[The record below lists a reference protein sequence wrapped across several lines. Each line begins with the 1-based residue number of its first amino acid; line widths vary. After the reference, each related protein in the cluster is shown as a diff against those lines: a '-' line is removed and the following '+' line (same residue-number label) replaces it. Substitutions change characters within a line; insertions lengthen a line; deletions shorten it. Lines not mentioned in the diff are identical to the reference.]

1 MGNCCGWDSRLDS
14 GNLGLTREPLLGGRS
29 NKVQKLVLKPD
40 DFFLFGQD
48 KHGDQ
53 FLSIFDVLT
62 GSLRQAVLPKN
73 SNFFNYSAITWKGPT
88 KMIVCGGIKHNLTGI
103 TAACF
108 EFDLQTLTCIA
119 LPDMINYRYTFP
131 AIYCD
136 NKIYVVGGRV
146 YGGDETSIL
155 KSCEMY
161 DYATGKWEKIADL
174 NIPRCTST
182 LITYQSQVWV
192 LGGYTGQ
199 YQRSRKI
206 ERYNPV
212 TNTWDLMNFKLL
224 CGFENGNI
232 IKTKNPNEFIIFG
245 GKLNYGTSKNV
256 WVYNLHKKNVLNMK
270 PLYHDNILSKHF
282 QTENGKVYLLG
293 EHPINNYFYES
304 YDTGSMQT
312 NTGALI
318 FPPNHTFEK
327 FKQYNF
333 SSAILNIDFEDEL
346 VTPPKDYANINVI
359 FGTDSE
365 PFMIEVNSSTLE
377 VAKRPIPLNL
387 KLRNFQGC
395 CRIDNNRVFF
405 SGGINISFQKIS
417 ARSFIYNLPTQEVTL
432 VPNMRRM
439 RYTFPTIY
447 MNNAVYVIGG
457 REYGD
462 DKTAI
467 FCDCEKFNFVKNA
480 WERVPS
486 LNIKRCTANAFNYK
500 GQLYV
505 AGGFLPTSKRSDVI
519 EVLNEKKQRWE
530 CMGVILPWGFEA
542 SCFISCRDEVLFLTG
557 RGDSGDFADKF
568 VLNLQDGD
576 LDQVTILPEKV
587 TKESCLNKL
596 AIVRDKFVL
605 FGGSDFSN
613 ILMVNS
619 DDYANTVVEVKSHR
633 GDNSTTMDSDCA
645 VSELENFGKELKDV
659 VSSVC
664 YSTHFLKR
672 NAFIITSQYTF

>member
-1 MGNCCGWDSRLDS
+1 MGNCCCWDSRLDS
-14 GNLGLTREPLLGGRS
+14 SNLGLTREPLLGGRDS
-29 NKVQKLVLKPD
+29 QTKKLMLHPD
-40 DFFLFGQD
+40 DFFVFGQD
-48 KHGDQ
+48 KQGLP
-53 FLSIFDVLT
+53 FLSIFDALT
-62 GSLRQAVLPKN
+62 GSLRPAALPKN
-73 SNFFNYSAITWKGPT
+73 ANFFNYSAITWKTPT
-88 KMIVCGGIKHNLTGI
+88 KLIVCGGIKHNLTGI
-103 TAACF
+103 SAACF
-108 EFDLQTLTCIA
+108 EFDLETLVCTP
-119 LPDMINYRYTFP
+119 LPDMINFRYTFP
-131 AIYCD
+131 AIYFD
-136 NKIYVVGGRV
+136 NKIYAVGGRV

-155 KSCEMY
+155 KSCEVY
-161 DYATGKWEKIADL
+161 DYATDKWAPIADL

-182 LITYQSQVWV
+182 LITYQSHVWV

-212 TNTWDLMNFKLL
+212 ANTWELLNFKLL

-245 GKLNYGTSKNV
+245 GKLNYGNSRNV
-256 WVYNLHKKNVLNMK
+256 WVYNLDKKTVLNKK
-270 PLYHDNILSKHF
+270 PLHHDNILSKHF
-282 QTENGKVYLLG
+282 QTDDGRVYLLG
-293 EHPINNYFYES
+293 ENPINNFFCERYEIDS
-304 YDTGSMQT
+304 MNSSTGTLTFHQ
-312 NTGALI
+312 
-318 FPPNHTFEK
+318 NHGFEK

-333 SSAILNIDFEDEL
+333 NSAMLNIEYQDEPAAPL
-346 VTPPKDYANINVI
+346 KDYANTSVV

-377 VAKRPIPLNL
+377 VAKKPIPLNL

-395 CRIDNNRVFF
+395 CRIDDNRVFF

-417 ARSFIYNLPTQEVTL
+417 ARAFIYNLQTQEITKL
-432 VPNMRRM
+432 PNMRRM
-439 RYTFPTIY
+439 RYTFPMIF

-467 FCDCEKFNFVKNA
+467 FCDCEKFNFTKNS

-486 LNIKRCTANAFNYK
+486 LNVKRCTANTFSYK

-519 EVLNEKKQRWE
+519 EVLNEKKERWE
-530 CMGVILPWGFEA
+530 CLGVLLPWGLEA

-557 RGDSGDFADKF
+557 RGDRGDFADKF
-568 VLNLQDGD
+568 VLNIQDGD
-576 LDQVTILPEKV
+576 LDDVRILPEKV
-587 TKESCLNKL
+587 AKESCLNKMVI
-596 AIVRDKFVL
+596 AKDKFVL

-619 DDYANTVVEVKSHR
+619 DDYANSIIEAKSHR
-633 GDNSTTMDSDCA
+633 GDNSTTMDSECA
-645 VSELENFGKELKDV
+645 ISEFENFRKELRDV

-664 YSTHFLKR
+664 FSTHFLKR
-672 NAFIITSQYTF
+672 NAFITTSQYTF